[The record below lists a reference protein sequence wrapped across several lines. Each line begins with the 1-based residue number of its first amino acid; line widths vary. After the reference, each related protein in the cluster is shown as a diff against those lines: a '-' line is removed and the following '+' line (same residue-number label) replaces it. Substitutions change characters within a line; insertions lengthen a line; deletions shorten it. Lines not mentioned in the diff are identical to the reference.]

1 MDTPIT
7 SCAQARFA
15 ILIDADNISEKY
27 IKIILDEV
35 SNAGV
40 ATYKR
45 IYGDWTS
52 QRLVSWKNCLLEN
65 SIIPIQQ
72 YSYTYGKSAT
82 DSAMIID
89 AMDILYSGNVD
100 GFAIVS
106 SDSDFTRL
114 AARLRE
120 SGMQVIGMGEQK
132 TPEPFISACN
142 QFKYLDLLYAAQRAE
157 AKEEAEAEREAETAA
172 EAPAKKKAGK
182 GTAKKTA
189 KDEGTA
195 AQKKPKG
202 KSSSV
207 EKTAD
212 KQAAPEKAAVRPKRS
227 PGDMGGDASLA
238 AGTDADLGDV
248 EFSELSRAARRRHM
262 KRIRTAVDSVIDQF
276 SDEEGWVF
284 LGTIGSELPKRLPD
298 FDVRNYGYRKLSP
311 FLKSMGVYE
320 FDERANASGA
330 KAMYLRIK
338 ES

>member
-1 MDTPIT
+1 MPAQT
-7 SCAQARFA
+7 SSEPRFA

-89 AMDILYSGNVD
+89 AMDILYSGHVD

-157 AKEEAEAEREAETAA
+157 AKEEAEAERETEITT
-172 EAPAKKKAGK
+172 EAPAKKKVGK
-182 GTAKKTA
+182 GAAKKA
-189 KDEGTA
+189 IKDEGAPT
-195 AQKKPKG
+195 QKKLKA
-202 KSSSV
+202 KSSGV
-207 EKTAD
+207 EKAAD
-212 KQAAPEKAAVRPKRS
+212 KQAAPDKAAACPKRS
-227 PGDMGGDASLA
+227 PGDMGGEAPLV
-238 AGTDADLGDV
+238 AGTEADLGDV

-262 KRIRTAVDSVIDQF
+262 KRIRTAVDLVIDQF

-284 LGTIGSELPKRLPD
+284 LGTIGSELPKRLSD

>member
-1 MDTPIT
+1 MPAQT
-7 SCAQARFA
+7 SSEPRFA
-15 ILIDADNISEKY
+15 ILIDADNISDKY

-89 AMDILYSGNVD
+89 AMDILYSGHVD

-157 AKEEAEAEREAETAA
+157 AKEEAEPEREAEAAA

-182 GTAKKTA
+182 GTAKKA
-189 KDEGTA
+189 IKDEGAPT
-195 AQKKPKG
+195 QKKLKA
-202 KSSSV
+202 KSSGV
-207 EKTAD
+207 EKAAD
-212 KQAAPEKAAVRPKRS
+212 KQAAPDKAAARPKRS
-227 PGDMGGDASLA
+227 PGDMGGEVPLA
-238 AGTDADLGDV
+238 AGTEADLGDV